1 MSSVRMPR
9 LASARIRRYSEGACA
24 LVAPAIILAVALLA
38 GTGGAARQATIKA
51 GLVSDVG
58 RFNDKGFNQSQLVG
72 LKRSR
77 SLGGVT
83 ITGIE
88 SRSAGDYI
96 PNFVTLARQ
105 HYDVIIGAGF
115 LLASQE
121 NTVAKKFPSIHFAIT
136 DYSVHA
142 PPFADNKGVVKTTNV
157 TGLTYATQENSY
169 LVGCLAA
176 LMTKKDGAKHIISV
190 TAGVK
195 IPPVDAFA
203 AGYRAG
209 AAKCVP
215 GTKTLIGYSQDF
227 IAQDKCKAIAQNQI
241 AAGSHVVFN
250 VAGPCGLGALEAAKE
265 QGVWGVGVDVDQ
277 AYLGP
282 HILTSAVKRVDQGVY
297 LTVKAAKDGT
307 LVGGGDI
314 TFNLKNGGVALGK
327 ISPKVPAAFKA
338 KLAALQKQ
346 IVAGTIVPPAAL

>member
-1 MSSVRMPR
+1 VTKKRFLPV
-9 LASARIRRYSEGACA
+9 A
-24 LVAPAIILAVALLA
+24 LVVPAIILAVALLA
-38 GTGGAARQATIKA
+38 GTGGAARQATIHA

-72 LKRSR
+72 LKHSK
-77 SLGGVT
+77 SLGGVQ
-83 ITGIE
+83 ISAVE
-88 SRSAGDYI
+88 SHSAGDYI

-105 HYDVIIGAGF
+105 NFDVIIGAGF
-115 LLASQE
+115 LLADAE
-121 NTVAKKFPSIHFAIT
+121 NTVAKKFPRIHFAIT
-136 DYSVHA
+136 DYDVKGA
-142 PPFADNKGVVKTTNV
+142 PFTDKKGKTTPNV

-176 LMTKKDGAKHIISV
+176 LMTKKDGAKPIISV

-209 AAKCVP
+209 ASKCVP
-215 GTKTLIGYSQDF
+215 GTRTLIGYSQDF

-241 AAGSHVVFN
+241 AAGSHVVFA
-250 VAGPCGLGALEAAKE
+250 VAGPCGLGALQSAKE

-277 AYLGP
+277 AYLGS

-307 LVGGGDI
+307 LVGGGNI
-314 TFNLKNGGVALGK
+314 TFNLKNGGVSLGK
-327 ISPKVPAAFKA
+327 ISSKVPAAFKA
-338 KLAALQKQ
+338 KINALKAQ
-346 IVAGTIVPPAAL
+346 IVAGKIVPPAAL

>member
-1 MSSVRMPR
+1 LVTKKRFLPV
-9 LASARIRRYSEGACA
+9 A
-24 LVAPAIILAVALLA
+24 LVVPAIILAVALLA

-83 ITGIE
+83 ISAIE

-96 PNFVTLARQ
+96 PNFATLARQ
-105 HYDVIIGAGF
+105 HFDVIIGAGF
-115 LLASQE
+115 LLADAE
-121 NTVAKKFPSIHFAIT
+121 NTVARKFPTIHFAIT
-136 DYSVHA
+136 DYDVKG
-142 PPFADNKGVVKTTNV
+142 PPFTDKKGNTTPNV

-169 LVGCLAA
+169 LVGCLSA
-176 LMTKKDGAKHIISV
+176 LMTKKDGAKHVISA
-190 TAGVK
+190 TAGIK
-195 IPPVDAFA
+195 IPPVDSFI

-209 AAKCVP
+209 ARKCVP
-215 GTKTLIGYSQDF
+215 GTRVLVGYSQTF
-227 IAQDKCKAIAQNQI
+227 TEQDKCKAIAQNQI
-241 AAGSHVVFN
+241 AGGSHVVFA

-265 QGVWGVGVDVDQ
+265 QGVWGDGVDVDQ

-307 LVGGGDI
+307 LAGGANI

-338 KLAALQKQ
+338 KLNALKAQ
-346 IVAGTIVPPAAL
+346 IIAGKIVPPAAL

>member
-1 MSSVRMPR
+1 VSKRRFLP
-9 LASARIRRYSEGACA
+9 LALAVPA
-24 LVAPAIILAVALLA
+24 LVVVAMLLA
-38 GTGGAARQATIKA
+38 GTGGAARQVNIKA

-58 RFNDKGFNQSQLVG
+58 RFNDKGFNQFQLVG
-72 LKRSR
+72 LKRAD
-77 SLGGVT
+77 SLPGVS
-83 ITGIE
+83 IRAVE

-115 LLASQE
+115 LLADAE

-136 DYSVHA
+136 DYDVRGA
-142 PPFADNKGVVKTTNV
+142 PFTDKKGKTTPNV

-169 LVGCLAA
+169 LIGCLAA
-176 LMTKKDGAKHIISV
+176 MMTKKEGAKHIISV

-195 IPPVDAFA
+195 IPPVDSFA

-209 AAKCVP
+209 AKKCVP
-215 GTKTLIGYSQDF
+215 DTKVLIGYSQDF
-227 IAQDKCKAIAQNQI
+227 IAQDKCKAIALNQI

-282 HILTSAVKRVDQGVY
+282 HILTSAVKRVDQGIF
-297 LTVKAAKDGT
+297 LTVKAAADGT
-307 LVGGGDI
+307 LVGGGNI
-314 TFNLKNGGVALGK
+314 TFTLKNNGVSLGK
-327 ISPKVPAAFKA
+327 MSPKVPKA
-338 KLAALQKQ
+338 YIAKISALKAQL
-346 IVAGTIVPPAAL
+346 IAGTIVPPAAL

>member
-1 MSSVRMPR
+1 MTKKRFLP
-9 LASARIRRYSEGACA
+9 LAIVLPAIA
-24 LVAPAIILAVALLA
+24 LVAVLLV
-38 GTGGAARQATIKA
+38 GTGSAAHKVTIKA

-58 RFNDKGFNQSQLVG
+58 RFNDKGFNQFQLVG
-72 LKRSR
+72 LKRSK
-77 SLGGVT
+77 SLGGVQT
-83 ITGIE
+83 QAIE
-88 SRSAGDYI
+88 SHSAGDYI

-115 LLASQE
+115 LLADAE
-121 NTVAKKFPSIHFAIT
+121 ATVAKKFPNTHFAIT
-136 DYSVHA
+136 DYSVHGA
-142 PPFADNKGVVKTTNV
+142 PFADKKGNVTVKNV

-195 IPPVDAFA
+195 IPPVDSFA

-209 AAKCVP
+209 AKKCVP
-215 GTKTLIGYSQDF
+215 GTRVLIGYSQDF
-227 IAQDKCKAIAQNQI
+227 IAQDKCKAIAANQI

-250 VAGPCGLGALEAAKE
+250 VAGPCGLGALQAAKE

-277 AYLGP
+277 AYLGS

-314 TFNLKNGGVALGK
+314 TFNLKNGGVSLGK
-327 ISPKVPAAFKA
+327 MSSKVPAAYKA
-338 KLAALQKQ
+338 KLNALKAQ
-346 IVAGTIVPPAAL
+346 IISGKIVPPASL

>member
-1 MSSVRMPR
+1 MTK
-9 LASARIRRYSEGACA
+9 RRFLPAA
-24 LVAPAIILAVALLA
+24 IVLPAIVLVAVLLV
-38 GTGGAARQATIKA
+38 GTGSAAKRVTVKA

-72 LKRSR
+72 LKRSK
-77 SLGGVT
+77 SLGG
-83 ITGIE
+83 IQISAIE
-88 SRSAGDYI
+88 SHSAGDYI

-105 HYDVIIGAGF
+105 NFDVIIGAGF
-115 LLASQE
+115 LLADSE
-121 NTVAKKFPSIHFAIT
+121 NTVAKKFPRIHFAIT
-136 DYSVHA
+136 DYDVKGA
-142 PPFADNKGVVKTTNV
+142 PFTDKSGKTTPNV

-169 LVGCLAA
+169 LIGCLAA
-176 LMTKKDGAKHIISV
+176 LMTKKDGAKHIVSV

-195 IPPVDAFA
+195 IPPVDSFA
-203 AGYRAG
+203 AGFRAG
-209 AAKCVP
+209 ASKCVP
-215 GTKTLIGYSQDF
+215 GTRTLVGYSQDF
-227 IAQDKCKAIAQNQI
+227 IAQDKCKAIALNQI

-307 LVGGGDI
+307 LVGGGNI

-327 ISPKVPAAFKA
+327 ISSKVPASFKA
-338 KLAALQKQ
+338 RMNALKAQ
-346 IVAGTIVPPAAL
+346 IVAGKIVPPAAL

>member
-1 MSSVRMPR
+1 VSKRRFLP
-9 LASARIRRYSEGACA
+9 LALAVPA
-24 LVAPAIILAVALLA
+24 LVVVAMLLA
-38 GTGGAARQATIKA
+38 GTGGAARQVNIKA

-58 RFNDKGFNQSQLVG
+58 RFNDKGFNQFQLVG
-72 LKRSR
+72 LKRADT
-77 SLGGVT
+77 LPGVS
-83 ITGIE
+83 IRAVE

-115 LLASQE
+115 LLADAE

-136 DYSVHA
+136 DYDVKGA
-142 PPFADNKGVVKTTNV
+142 PFTDKKGKTTPNV

-169 LVGCLAA
+169 LIGCLAA
-176 LMTKKDGAKHIISV
+176 MMTKKEGAKHIISV

-195 IPPVDAFA
+195 IPPVDSFA

-209 AAKCVP
+209 AKKCVP
-215 GTKTLIGYSQDF
+215 DTKVLIGYSQDF
-227 IAQDKCKAIAQNQI
+227 IAQDKCKAIALNQI

-282 HILTSAVKRVDQGVY
+282 HILTSAVKRVDQGIF
-297 LTVKAAKDGT
+297 LTVKAAADGT
-307 LVGGGDI
+307 LVGGGNI
-314 TFNLKNGGVALGK
+314 TFTLKNNGVSLGK
-327 ISPKVPAAFKA
+327 MSPKVPKA
-338 KLAALQKQ
+338 YLAKINALKAQ
-346 IVAGTIVPPAAL
+346 IIAGTIVPPATL